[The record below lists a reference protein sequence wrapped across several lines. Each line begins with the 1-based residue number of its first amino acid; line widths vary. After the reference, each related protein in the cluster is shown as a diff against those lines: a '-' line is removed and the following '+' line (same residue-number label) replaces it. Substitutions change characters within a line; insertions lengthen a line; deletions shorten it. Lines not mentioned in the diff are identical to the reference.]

1 MLGQEKII
9 GAFEARRQFGK
20 LLQDV
25 TAGRGKYIVERNGEP
40 IAALVPI
47 ETYNQWK
54 RRRTLFFDKLRATAQ
69 RANLTDEEAIQLA
82 NDAVQAVR
90 AAQPEV

>member
-1 MLGQEKII
+1 MLDQEKTI
-9 GAFEARRQFGK
+9 GVFEIRRRFGK

-25 TAGRGKYIVERNGEP
+25 TAGREKLIVERNGEP

-54 RRRTLFFDKLRATAQ
+54 RRGTLFFDKLRSTAQ
-69 RANLTDEEAIQLA
+69 RANLTMRRRY
-82 NDAVQAVR
+82 N
-90 AAQPEV
+90 

>member
-25 TAGRGKYIVERNGEP
+25 TAGRGKFIVERNGEP

-54 RRRTLFFDKLRATAQ
+54 RRHALFFDKLRATAQ
-69 RANLTDEEAIQLA
+69 RANLTDEEAIRLT
-82 NDAVQAVR
+82 NEAVEAVR
-90 AAQPEV
+90 AAQQEV